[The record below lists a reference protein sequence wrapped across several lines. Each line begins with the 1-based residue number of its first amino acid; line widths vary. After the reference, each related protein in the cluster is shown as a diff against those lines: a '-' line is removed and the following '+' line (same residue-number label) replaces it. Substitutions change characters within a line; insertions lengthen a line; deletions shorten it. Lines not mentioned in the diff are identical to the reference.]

1 MSWTGLGVGI
11 ASLLGF
17 GEDVNP
23 IQKKRKELADIQSK
37 LRATIDQNNIA
48 ALSATTQNL
57 KNLFTYIGT
66 TEASIRNFIEYND
79 ELLWESIAQENLFIL
94 ILTIVIII
102 LVIYNLIR

>member
-1 MSWTGLGVGI
+1 MSLTGFGI
-11 ASLLGF
+11 GLASLLGF

-23 IQKKRKELADIQSK
+23 LTKKRAELADIQNK
-37 LRATIDQNNIA
+37 LRAAIDQNNIA

-57 KNLFTYIGT
+57 KNLFNYIGT
-66 TEASIRNFIEYND
+66 TEASIRNFIEFND

-102 LVIYNLIR
+102 LIIYNLIR